1 MTRDVHVNRSLT
13 IPRDEIKLTFSTSGG
28 PGGQHANKVATRVDL
43 AWNVEA
49 SRVLGPRQRQR
60 LKAKLRNRIDS
71 AGNLRLSS
79 DAHRSQMRNREAALH
94 RLEVT
99 VRQALKREAQR
110 RPTKPTKASKEK
122 RLHAKKRRS
131 EVKKLRRGGRVDD

>member
-28 PGGQHANKVATRVDL
+28 PGGQHANKVATRADL
-43 AWNVEA
+43 TWNIES

-60 LKAKLRNRIDS
+60 LRAKLRNRIDS
-71 AGNLRLSS
+71 SGNLRLSS
-79 DAHRSQMRNREAALH
+79 DAERSQMRNREAVLR

-99 VRQALKREAQR
+99 VKQALRPEVR
-110 RPTKPTKASKEK
+110 RVATKPTKASQEK
-122 RLHAKKRRS
+122 RLQAKKRRS
-131 EVKKLRRGGRVDD
+131 DIKKMRSSRFD